1 MRKDRNMKFIVFDI
15 ETKGLRDEALAL
27 AEPFKAYEPLP
38 AFDPKN
44 VKIGNLKDPDKI
56 AAKIRAEE
64 EAYPEKI
71 KQHFADYEKAQAEY
85 EAKIISKAALNA
97 LCGEVVAIGI
107 KTSAAETILS
117 GNEAD
122 ILRRFW
128 EFFGT
133 NPAPLVGWNSNGF
146 DVPFLVRRSWKRGIV
161 VPNVYQGRYLD
172 KRFIDLME
180 NFACGEYGYRLK
192 LDDAAKFFGVEG
204 KYQGDCT
211 GADFAMMFESDDP
224 ISKAKAIEYL
234 KCDLRATYA
243 IAERMLNVPPA
254 TLAKAGLT
262 LKDEEDW

>member
-1 MRKDRNMKFIVFDI
+1 MKFTVFDI

-38 AFDPKN
+38 PFDPKT
-44 VKIGNLKDPDKI
+44 VKVGNLKDPDKV

-64 EAYPEKI
+64 EAYSEKI
-71 KQHFADYEKAQAEY
+71 KQHYAEYEKAQAEY

-107 KTSAAETILS
+107 KTEESETILS

-122 ILRRFW
+122 ILRQFW
-128 EFFGT
+128 ELYGT
-133 NPAPLVGWNSNGF
+133 TSEPFVGWNNNGF
-146 DVPFLVRRSWKRGIV
+146 DVPFLVRRSWKNGIV

-180 NFACGEYGYRLK
+180 MFACGEYGYKLK
-192 LDDAAKFFGVEG
+192 LDNAARFFGVEG

-224 ISKAKAIEYL
+224 VAQAKAVEYL
-234 KCDLRATYA
+234 KCDLRATYV
-243 IAERMLNVPPA
+243 IAEKMLKVPPA
-254 TLAKAGLT
+254 SLKNVGLT
-262 LKDEEDW
+262 LKEEDNW